1 MRGVK
6 NSALSFR
13 FSILAVAAASV
24 SSVRGAEVAAE
35 EVVDLDPLTVYSEA
49 VALQQPATT
58 FAMPV
63 TLLRFEPLVDVQG
76 RGMAEAQADVSIRG
90 GTFENTGF
98 SIGAL
103 PIYDPQTGHYFAE
116 LPIAPAML
124 GAPVIRV
131 GAEQAASGWNA
142 TAGGVAYGWS
152 RIREG
157 AHGFVTGT
165 GGGNSLAG
173 GEVYSSFTTP
183 EKFLGGRTLG
193 FDVSAAAS
201 QGDGSRPF
209 GDHDFARYAGRVQL
223 ADERSQTDFFAG
235 YQSKFFGWPSL
246 YAPFGTPET
255 ENLKTTLFAAS
266 HRVLFDTEGDFFEV
280 AGSYRRNVDDYEFN
294 RLTPGAINPFE
305 HTTRVRS
312 AALAGRT
319 SVAENTALSYNAGV
333 VDDTIQSTILTA
345 GPFTSRTQFY
355 AGLFAEQT
363 FPVAEGRDLVATAG
377 ARYDESNR
385 EGAEISPVAM
395 LEARQEAGVVRRVY
409 ASYGESS
416 QVATYTALNS
426 PTGSGLF
433 RGNPNLP
440 RATAQNFELG
450 AEALIAGWTTRA
462 AVFYRRDKDMLDYV
476 FATPLTARSAVAV
489 DIDTYGFELVT
500 RRSWTAADVI
510 FGYTFLDKDED
521 YTAPNN
527 GSFYALNYA
536 EHRVTAAFVWRVAKG
551 LEVRMDNEARFQAE
565 NALRS
570 GGDDKL
576 LSSLG
581 VSYAVP
587 GVDGLTLGAQVDNLW
602 NTYFEEVPQVP
613 GAKREWSV
621 SATYAW

>member
-1 MRGVK
+1 VSW
-6 NSALSFR
+6 SAVR
-13 FSILAVAAASV
+13 AAE
-24 SSVRGAEVAAE
+24 SSVG
-35 EVVDLDPLTVYSEA
+35 EVVELDPLTVYSDA
-49 VALQQPATT
+49 VAMQQPATT

-76 RGMAEAQADVSIRG
+76 RGMAEAQADISIRG

-103 PIYDPQTGHYFAE
+103 PVYDPQTGHYFAE
-116 LPIAPAML
+116 LPVAPAML
-124 GAPVIRV
+124 SAPTIRT

-157 AHGFVTGT
+157 AHGFVNGT
-165 GGGNSLAG
+165 LGDNSLHG

-183 EKFLGGRTLG
+183 EKILGGRTVG

-201 QGDGSRPF
+201 QGEGSRSF

-255 ENLKTTLFAAS
+255 ENLKTSLFAAT
-266 HRVLFDTEGDFFEV
+266 HRVELGADGDFFEI
-280 AGSYRRNVDDYEFN
+280 AGSYRKNVDDYEFN
-294 RLTPGAINPFE
+294 RTTPGAINPFL
-305 HTTRVRS
+305 HTTIVRS
-312 AALAGRT
+312 AAVAGRH
-319 SVAENTALSYNAGV
+319 SVGDNTALTYNAGV
-333 VDDTIQSTILTA
+333 IGDDLDSTILTA
-345 GPFTSRTQFY
+345 GPFMSRTQYY
-355 AGLFAEQT
+355 AGLFGEQT
-363 FPVAEGRDLVATAG
+363 FVLSEGREVVATAG
-377 ARYDESNR
+377 ARYDDTNR
-385 EGAEISPVAM
+385 EGSEVSPV
-395 LEARQEAGVVRRVY
+395 VVVELRRDAAVLRRLY
-409 ASYGESS
+409 ASYGEST

-433 RGNPNLP
+433 RGNPDLP
-440 RATAQNFELG
+440 RATAQNFEVG
-450 AEALIAGWTTRA
+450 AEASAAGWRTRA
-462 AVFYRRDKDMLDYV
+462 AAFFRRDEGLLDYV

-489 DIDTYGFELVT
+489 DLDTYGVELT
-500 RRSWTAADVI
+500 ARRSWKPVDVVL
-510 FGYTFLDKDED
+510 GYAFLHKEDD

-536 EHRVTAAFVWRVAKG
+536 EHRFTAAFVARPFKG
-551 LEVRMDNEARFQAE
+551 VEGRRDNEARFQAE

-570 GGDDKL
+570 RGDDKL
-576 LSSLG
+576 ISSLG

-587 GVDGLTLGAQVDNLW
+587 GVDGLTLSGQVDNLW

-613 GAKREWSV
+613 GARREWSV